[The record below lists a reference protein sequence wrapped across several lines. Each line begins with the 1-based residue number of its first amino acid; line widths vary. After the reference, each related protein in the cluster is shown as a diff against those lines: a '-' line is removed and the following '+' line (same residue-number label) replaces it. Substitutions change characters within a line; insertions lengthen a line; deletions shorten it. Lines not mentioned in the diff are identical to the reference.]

1 MKTIHFF
8 LFFFILSLSTHAVN
22 SDSLAL
28 TNHLSIEGMQL
39 YHKGKYKAAEAK
51 FRQALAIDTLLFRDN
66 HYQRIIYTG
75 MWLGNTLCK
84 LGRTKE
90 AINGEYTAPYCFAEP
105 VDFRKMEEVDS
116 LGALGNKLKEQ
127 EKWNESY
134 LIWKKRQILLD
145 TLIPRTHIWN
155 ANNLHEIAYTQ
166 NKRLNSFEIDSV
178 KQMHEMAKEVI
189 SCMEYFITSTH
200 LYLSNDSSK
209 KNVWRHINFLLGKAL
224 ECCHVNK
231 QPDFSPK
238 GNDIVWRS
246 IHWADSIFHKQNPTP
261 IEEYFYR
268 EKLRNTA
275 INYSYRLPY
284 ASKRRYIATQIAL
297 HNCLRMISIND
308 SIQNKDQ
315 WRRKV
320 LLLQTLSEIYS
331 DLGSCPATNDNDT
344 AEELNIYD
352 ASDIKTVQDS
362 LGMELVNQQAFK
374 ALLIDITSS
383 AIDSTGNAR
392 QSHFSNMSFKT
403 MLKRLEILKTYDYP
417 QYINDLEELSSF
429 YIGKNLYDKAIEIY
443 HFMMEYYKNNNR
455 EKYYDTL
462 LALANLYKKI
472 GLYAFDDTSYLFAH
486 KFKNISNRQAFA
498 CYFYNAIDCYEQY
511 LKGKQEES
519 DSVKFDPSWI
529 IDKALAELYY
539 HHAMKKKDNISAQ
552 HAYNFLGKYLAEG
565 LVSDIDKPLYIRRMA
580 ECKIIMGTKDAF
592 ESIDNNQREEFEKT
606 MIAFMYATG
615 NEKKKFWNDY
625 IFNENLEYVHHH
637 HTMPHSAKVAYN
649 ANLYKKGILLGA
661 SRNLRDVISQST
673 DKHLQQLST
682 QLQEL
687 RKSASISDSLKVQNL
702 EREILLICK
711 NRGNYNS
718 NLVITWKDV
727 KKNLAN
733 KDLAIEFYKTWDGNY
748 GAVLLS
754 NKEDEPQLVILFT
767 QTELDKY
774 KDNYFSPEA
783 SSLVWK
789 KLLPYMQGKKNIYF
803 ATDGELHNIPI
814 EYMPA
819 IDGKGMLSDSWHFFR
834 LSSTRELVNHSQVKY
849 HNTVIYGG
857 LKYSLDTSSMQKD
870 ALRYPPTND
879 TRSVDIATGIAMVDR
894 AHSGVSDLKY
904 TKIEASK
911 IKELLDSQKIICH
924 LYSDSIGTET
934 SFKHLNADSTN
945 IIHIATH
952 GFYLTKEQFN
962 HFAAATHLSEEW
974 SDNAE
979 DLALIRSGLYF
990 SGVNNVLR
998 RRPIPQGVDDG
1009 ILTAKEISLMN
1020 FRNLDLVVL
1029 SACQTALG
1037 DIGSDGVF
1045 GLQRGFKMAGARS
1058 LLMSLW
1064 KVDDRATQILME
1076 HFYSALLSGKSKTAA
1091 LHEAQRMVRNYE
1103 VTNDSGKTYPY
1114 VNPKFWAAFIL
1125 LDAI

>member
-8 LFFFILSLSTHAVN
+8 LSFFILSLSTHAVN

-90 AINGEYTAPYCFAEP
+90 ALNGEYTAPYCFAEP

-116 LGALGNKLKEQ
+116 LGALGQKLMEQRKWKEAYIV
-127 EKWNESY
+127 WN
-134 LIWKKRQILLD
+134 KRQPLLD
-145 TLIPRTHIWN
+145 QLLPRTHVWN
-155 ANNLHEIAYTQ
+155 GNNQYQVASALRHLSYNENPHPKEYVNCLNNYFCAWMNYYEGKGQDATYISSLLEDVASTCNFRFLWDGVNPDDNIFITAIHKAEDLFKKLNSSSVRDEFYFKKDLSQAYFKYVTNACLPSKAQQANKAYDIFTTIINNYQRMFAINDSMSHHKDWKTQARILEEIASCYNEFKACNVRQHDTYQ
-166 NKRLNSFEIDSV
+166 MSKSLYDLSEAKTKQDSTA
-178 KQMHEMAKEVI
+178 MARINMLDAVEVI
-189 SCMEYFITSTH
+189 SKIMNTPN
-200 LYLSNDSSK
+200 NDSVQWYHQRFCQIQSINALSQAIDLYRENNEHDFFRTSFTLVSYYNQAK
-209 KNVWRHINFLLGKAL
+209 MPEQAISVLQKMQPIYEHKNLNSYCEILNELGKTYKFASRGTYNTL
-224 ECCHVNK
+224 ERAFNLAWGKKVNLK
-231 QPDFSPK
+231 K
-238 GNDIVWRS
+238 MV
-246 IHWADSIFHKQNPTP
+246 IFHDKAIDT
-261 IEEYFYR
+261 Y
-268 EKLRNTA
+268 EKLVNIAKTEK
-275 INYSYRLPY
+275 SEQYRL
-284 ASKRRYIATQIAL
+284 ANLCR
-297 HNCLRMISIND
+297 
-308 SIQNKDQ
+308 
-315 WRRKV
+315 
-320 LLLQTLSEIYS
+320 EI
-331 DLGSCPATNDNDT
+331 G
-344 AEELNIYD
+344 ELYYEK
-352 ASDIKTVQDS
+352 AMGLQDS
-362 LGMELVNQQAFK
+362 LLSIK
-374 ALLIDITSS
+374 AIRYLEYYF
-383 AIDSTGNAR
+383 A
-392 QSHFSNMSFKT
+392 
-403 MLKRLEILKTYDYP
+403 KRDYNYLYDDDAKRSMILKCKEMIKVPNIMLTIDHK
-417 QYINDLEELSSF
+417 QQELFKQDLYTF
-429 YIGKNLYDKAIEIY
+429 
-443 HFMMEYYKNNNR
+443 
-455 EKYYDTL
+455 
-462 LALANLYKKI
+462 
-472 GLYAFDDTSYLFAH
+472 LYATKNEKSKVVEGNYWENIVYAH
-486 KFKNISNRQAFA
+486 NN
-498 CYFYNAIDCYEQY
+498 
-511 LKGKQEES
+511 
-519 DSVKFDPSWI
+519 
-529 IDKALAELYY
+529 
-539 HHAMKKKDNISAQ
+539 
-552 HAYNFLGKYLAEG
+552 
-565 LVSDIDKPLYIRRMA
+565 SDI
-580 ECKIIMGTKDAF
+580 
-592 ESIDNNQREEFEKT
+592 
-606 MIAFMYATG
+606 
-615 NEKKKFWNDY
+615 
-625 IFNENLEYVHHH
+625 
-637 HTMPHSAKVAYN
+637 PHAGIVAYN
-649 ANLYKKGILLGA
+649 SLLFDKGILLSSDRNLLFA
-661 SRNLRDVISQST
+661 IDKSRNPEVKRLSLQLTEMRKDANKDKEETRD
-673 DKHLQQLST
+673 
-682 QLQEL
+682 
-687 RKSASISDSLKVQNL
+687 L
-702 EREILLICK
+702 ERRILELCRK
-711 NRGNYNS
+711 ESDFNA
-718 NLVITWKDV
+718 NLFVTWKDV

-733 KDLAIEFYKTWDGNY
+733 KDLAIEFYKTWDGDY

-819 IDGKGMLSDSWHFFR
+819 IDDKGMLSDSWHFFR
-834 LSSTRELVNHSQVKY
+834 LSSTRELVNHSQVKN

-911 IKELLDSQKIICH
+911 IKELLNSQKIICH

-974 SDNAE
+974 SDNTE

-998 RRPIPQGVDDG
+998 GRPIPQGVDDG